1 LWHFPSSGYISF
13 SETLIFHIEVYLCLV
28 IPSQAAR
35 HATLLTAIRKCSGTT
50 FKAALQLWRYA
61 MRVRRGQVLS
71 AVLLFCAAL
80 ILAALPIAAQ
90 VLYGSIVGTV
100 TDSSNNAVPQATV
113 RITDTRTNQ
122 TRETQTND
130 LGGYSFPTLPA
141 GSYDIA
147 FTKPG
152 YKTYSAKSLA
162 VSVDKVV
169 RIDPQLTVGQVMETV
184 VVSGELPALQT
195 DSAQVRSEVSQKSV
209 ENLPVPVNRNYQN
222 LLIMVP
228 GLSPPDNQHSVAV
241 NPARGLTFSANGTT
255 RNSNNVRIDGASSTN
270 VWLPHVQ
277 GYIPALEAIQ
287 EVSVVTNSFDASEG
301 LAGGAAVNVHIKSG
315 TNSIHGSLF
324 EYHTDNALKARPY
337 NFNLSTVGVIPK
349 PKYINNDFGGT
360 IGGPILKDKL
370 FYFVS
375 YDGNPIRQ
383 NASPSSDLTVPNA
396 AMRLGDFS
404 ASPNKI
410 FDPRSGNQTNG
421 TGRTQFVASS
431 NPADPNYNPAC
442 TKAASCPNMIPVAR
456 LDAIALKLQGL
467 MPLPT
472 NPNATSNNFHAVGPY
487 NFTRHTTDAKVDW
500 HTTSKL
506 TISERIGWLH
516 YDFLDSPAYG
526 SLVGP
531 PVSSAGGKVGNGFGN
546 IISNTISGNYVFRP
560 NFLVDGYFGLTR
572 LDTNQEPPRIGE
584 NLGQSFLGIPGTNG
598 PSRAY
603 GGWPQFTITNFT
615 NSDFGNPGGGGT
627 GGPIFYRDRQLQY
640 SGNATWVKGTHSI
653 RFGSELVQQNF
664 NHFETTAAAG
674 QFSFNGNATTL
685 SGPSS
690 NPDVKSA
697 NIFNSY
703 AQFLLGLP
711 SSIVHDLI
719 PFDNN
724 RLIAHSHNYGFYVQ
738 DTWQA
743 RRNVTLSYGL
753 RWDHFPI
760 GNRNGRGLERYDF
773 ATNLITLCGLGGTPR
788 DCGYDVSFKEFSP
801 RVGVA
806 WRATNTFVVR
816 AGFGIN
822 FDPQPLAWVRDL
834 LNDYPENLELVLN
847 STNSFL
853 PAALPNGSFAT
864 LAAGIPA
871 IAVPDVSSG
880 VVALPKNF
888 AIQTLPQHVRRDY
901 VEGWNLTL
909 QKELLWGFNGQ
920 MGYVAARQVAVP
932 QFFNLNAGQIG
943 GGSASQPF
951 FARNGNVGLN
961 LITPVNHTH
970 YDSLQTNL
978 SRRFSKGYMVNVG
991 YTFSK
996 AIVIC
1001 CDELADK
1008 NPAIQLPQFFNFNR
1022 ALAPYDRTHLF
1033 TASGIIELPFG
1044 RGKKWLSESG
1054 VGSAVLGGWQLNTL
1068 VSAYSG
1074 KPFTVTSSSGPLNAP
1089 GALNVPGGSTLQLA
1103 DRVKPQVKV
1112 LGGVG
1117 PNPYFD
1123 PFAFAPVTQARLG
1136 TAGLNTLRGPG
1147 SFTTDLSLFRNFQV
1161 SERWAVQ
1168 VRAEAFNLTNTPH
1181 FSNPGT
1187 NVSNLQ
1193 LNSDGTTIKSLGGY
1207 DQITST
1213 TATGRD
1219 GIDERQ
1225 FRFGVRIS
1233 F

>member
-1 LWHFPSSGYISF
+1 MSG
-13 SETLIFHIEVYLCLV
+13 
-28 IPSQAAR
+28 
-35 HATLLTAIRKCSGTT
+35 
-50 FKAALQLWRYA
+50 
-61 MRVRRGQVLS
+61 RGQVLF
-71 AVLLFCAAL
+71 AVLLFCAAIL
-80 ILAALPIAAQ
+80 LAASPIEAQ

-100 TDSSNNAVPQATV
+100 TDASNNTVPQTTV

-130 LGGYSFPTLPA
+130 TGTYSFPNLPA
-141 GSYDIA
+141 GTYDIA

-152 YKTYSAKSLA
+152 YKTYAAKNVA
-162 VSVDKVV
+162 VSVDKVL
-169 RIDPQLTVGQVMETV
+169 RIDPQLSVGQVMETV
-184 VVSGELPALQT
+184 VVSSELPALQT
-195 DSAQVRSEVSQKSV
+195 DSAQVRAEVSQKSV
-209 ENLPVPVNRNYQN
+209 ENLPVPINRNYQN
-222 LLIMVP
+222 LLITVP
-228 GLSPPDNQHSVAV
+228 GLTPPDNQHSVAV
-241 NPARGLTFSANGTT
+241 NPARGLTFSTNGTT
-255 RNSNNVRIDGASSTN
+255 RNANNVRIDGASSTN

-315 TNSIHGSLF
+315 TNSMHGSLF
-324 EYHTDNALKARPY
+324 EYHTDNALKAKPY
-337 NFNLSTVGVIPK
+337 NFSTVPLAK
-349 PKYINNDFGGT
+349 TKYINNDFGGT

-370 FYFVS
+370 FYFLS

-383 NASPSSDLTVPNA
+383 NASPSSNLTVPTP

-404 ASPNKI
+404 ASSTKI
-410 FDPRSGNQTNG
+410 FDPLTGNQTNG

-431 NPADPNYNPAC
+431 NPSSPNYNPAC
-442 TKAASCPNMIPVAR
+442 TNAAGCPNMIPVAR
-456 LDAIALKLQGL
+456 LDPITLKIQAL
-467 MPLPT
+467 MPAPNLPGT
-472 NPNATSNNFHAVGPY
+472 TNNFHAVGPY
-487 NFTRHTTDAKVDW
+487 NFTRHTTDGKVDW

-526 SLVGP
+526 PLVGP
-531 PVSSAGGKVGNGFGN
+531 AVSSAGGKVGNGYGDV
-546 IISNTISGNYVFRP
+546 ISNTISGNYVFRP

-572 LDTNQEPPRIGE
+572 LGTNQEPPRLNE

-598 PSRAY
+598 PSREY
-603 GGWPQFTITNFT
+603 GGWPQFMISNFT
-615 NSDFGNPGGGGT
+615 NSDFGNPGGGGG
-627 GGPIFYRDRQLQY
+627 GGPIFYKDRQLQY
-640 SGNATWVKGTHSI
+640 SANATWVKGTHSI
-653 RFGSELVQQNF
+653 RFGSELVQQSF

-690 NPDVKSA
+690 NPDDVKSA
-697 NIFNSY
+697 NQFNSY

-711 SSIVHDLI
+711 SQIVHDLI

-724 RLIAHSHNYGFYVQ
+724 RLIAHAHNYGFYVQ

-760 GNRNGRGLERYDF
+760 GSRNGRGLERYDF
-773 ATNLITLCGLGGTPR
+773 TANLITLCGLGGTPR

-801 RVGVA
+801 RLGVA

-822 FDPQPLAWVRDL
+822 FDPQPLAFVRDL
-834 LNDYPENLELVLN
+834 LNDYPENLELTLN

-880 VVALPKNF
+880 TVVLPKNF
-888 AIQTLPQHVRRDY
+888 SIQTLPQHVRRDY
-901 VEGWNLTL
+901 VESWNLTL
-909 QKELLWGFNGQ
+909 QKELLWGFTGQ
-920 MGYVAARQVAVP
+920 AGYVAARQVAIP
-932 QFFNLNAGQIG
+932 QFFNMNAGQVG
-943 GGSASQPF
+943 GGSATQPY
-951 FARNGNVGLN
+951 FARNGNTGLN
-961 LITPVNHTH
+961 LIIPVNHTH

-978 SRRFSKGYMVNVG
+978 TRRFAKGYMVNVG

-996 AIVIC
+996 ALVIC

-1008 NPAIQLPQFFNFNR
+1008 NPAIQIPQFFSFNR
-1022 ALAPYDRTHLF
+1022 ALAPYDRTHVF
-1033 TASGIIELPFG
+1033 TASGIIEVPFG
-1044 RGKKWLSESG
+1044 KGKKWLSEPG
-1054 VGSAVLGGWQLNTL
+1054 VASALLGGWQINTL

-1074 KPFTVTSSSGPLNAP
+1074 KPFTVTSSGGSLNAP

-1103 DRVKPQVKV
+1103 DRVKSQVKI

-1123 PFAFAPVTQARLG
+1123 PFAFAPVTQVRLG
-1136 TAGLNTLRGPG
+1136 TAGLDTLRGPG
-1147 SFTTDLSLFRNFQV
+1147 NFTTDLSLFRNFQV

-1168 VRAEAFNLTNTPH
+1168 LRAEVFNLTNTPH
-1181 FSNPGT
+1181 FSNPGSGNAT
-1187 NVSNLQ
+1187 NVSNL
-1193 LNSDGTTIKSLGGY
+1193 LLRSDGTIKGLGGY

-1225 FRFGVRIS
+1225 FRFGVRVS